1 MCEKTLLIYKT
12 LTNQSQQSMSDKP
25 ILLQN
30 TEFVIRK
37 ASKNK
42 ITLKCPWTH
51 LKSVQWKP
59 LICFFNRTTAFR
71 VGFHYDTELLYRE
84 W

>member
-1 MCEKTLLIYKT
+1 
-12 LTNQSQQSMSDKP
+12 MSDKP

-59 LICFFNRTTAFR
+59 LICFFIAQLHSEL
-71 VGFHYDTELLYRE
+71 GFTMIQSSYTVN
-84 W
+84 